1 MFLGGSPCVAAGWEP
16 VGWEPAVPVGWEPA
30 ALAGHCSPLQVTNH
44 PAGTPGPASTQHIAA
59 GTAVAAWPC
68 IQTPGN
74 SVLQGAR
81 DGKCTECEQEGGE
94 GRRGADAQRRGAP
107 DGSRGAGK
115 ERHPQLL

>member
-1 MFLGGSPCVAAGWEP
+1 MLWGGSPCVAAGWEP
-16 VGWEPAVPVGWEPA
+16 VGWEAA
-30 ALAGHCSPLQVTNH
+30 ALSGHCSPLQVSNH

-68 IQTPGN
+68 LQTPGN
-74 SVLQGAR
+74 SMLQGAR
-81 DGKCTECEQEGGE
+81 GGNCMECGQEGGE
-94 GRRGADAQRRGAP
+94 GQRGADAQRRGAP